1 MADKAALFGVNEY
14 KNVSSLRG
22 CVNDVED
29 MKALLTEV
37 FGFDP
42 RNVKTFVDG
51 DVTKAEVQRQ
61 MKWLFRGAS
70 EGDRVVLHLSSHG
83 SNVADK
89 DGDEPDG
96 QDEIFCMHDMDFD
109 DPGSY
114 LLDDDLRE
122 WTEELPEGVQLLVV
136 LDTCHSGTG
145 TRLLLSRDAL
155 NAPPTL
161 VEVESTLKRAMTAS
175 GDGERGID
183 AATRALRLDGP
194 ELVRARYVEPPPE
207 VQAEIAAARAKAA
220 KSRRRGLVKAP
231 LNHVLLAACRDDQ
244 TAADATINGRPCGAF
259 THNLCQTIRADG
271 VGVSRRTLIDQVAKA
286 LADGHFNQVPQLE
299 AKDGD
304 IPLFEDATPQAPTG
318 AATLPATATGG
329 SSPKASG
336 EAVDALELLAR
347 IVGDGSALDAQARS
361 RALDVYSRIVPA
373 APGAL
378 AIGRGA
384 PPRVLITVHG
394 ICRHDAGYSNPWW
407 DALRPYTN
415 VYGQGGLG
423 ETRFEVLWSQLVNQR
438 GIAHRGL
445 RELRDPDEIDQA
457 AFAASVRAVLEE
469 RTVSEALAQDP
480 SPAAARDV
488 AALTREGQRALSIPG
503 INCVDDFAVYMFNDS
518 VRAAVIACFTDVVG
532 RHLRDGSAI
541 DIISH
546 SWGTVVAYEGL
557 RELESTFST
566 PLIHNFFTVG
576 SALSLFPVRWRL
588 RSANRDGRKPRNVRR
603 WINLDA
609 QGDPVGGPLKGQ
621 PFQVDEED
629 LDLPSMGCGRF
640 DASCAHSS
648 YFKLD
653 NVRVNRDIFARNINA
668 G

>member
-14 KNVSSLRG
+14 KNISSLRG

-37 FGFDP
+37 FGFET
-42 RNVKTFVDG
+42 RNVKTFING
-51 DVTKAEVQRQ
+51 DVTKDEVRRQ

-70 EGDRVVLHLSSHG
+70 AGDRVVLHLSSHG

-114 LLDDDLRE
+114 LLDDELRE

-145 TRLLLSRDAL
+145 TRLLLSRDAM

-161 VEVESTLKRAMTAS
+161 VEVEATFKRAMTAS
-175 GDGERGID
+175 GDGERGIAT
-183 AATRALRLDGP
+183 AARALELDNP
-194 ELVRARYVEPPPE
+194 DLVRARYVEPPPE
-207 VQAEIAAARAKAA
+207 VQAEIAAARAKAV
-220 KSRRRGLVKAP
+220 KSRKRGLVKAP

-244 TAADATINGRPCGAF
+244 TAADANINGRPCGAF
-259 THNLCQTIRADG
+259 THNLCETLRADG
-271 VGVSRRTLIDQVAKA
+271 ARVARRTLIDQVAKA
-286 LADGHFNQVPQLE
+286 LSEGHFNQVPQLE

-304 IPLFEDATPQAPTG
+304 IPLFEGETALAPTA
-318 AATLPATATGG
+318 AATLPATGG
-329 SSPKASG
+329 SRPKETG
-336 EAVDALELLAR
+336 EAVDPLELLAR
-347 IVGDGSALDAQARS
+347 IVGDGAELDPQARA
-361 RALDVYSRIVPA
+361 RALEVYSRIVPA

-394 ICRHDAGYSNPWW
+394 ICRHDPGYSNPWW
-407 DALRPYTN
+407 NSLHPYTN
-415 VYGQGGLG
+415 VYGQGNLG
-423 ETRFEVLWSQLVNQR
+423 ETRFEVLWSQVVNQR

-445 RELRDPDEIDQA
+445 RELRDPDEIDQV
-457 AFAASVRAVLEE
+457 AFAASVRAVLQE
-469 RTVSEALAQDP
+469 RTLTEGLADDP
-480 SPAAARDV
+480 SPAAAREA
-488 AALTREGQRALSIPG
+488 AALGLEGERGLTIPG
-503 INCVDDFAVYMFNDS
+503 IDCVDDFAVYMFNDS

-557 RELESTFST
+557 RELESSYPT

-576 SALSLFPVRWRL
+576 SALSLYPVRWRL

-629 LDLPSMGCGRF
+629 LDLPNMGCGRF

-648 YFKLD
+648 YFKPD